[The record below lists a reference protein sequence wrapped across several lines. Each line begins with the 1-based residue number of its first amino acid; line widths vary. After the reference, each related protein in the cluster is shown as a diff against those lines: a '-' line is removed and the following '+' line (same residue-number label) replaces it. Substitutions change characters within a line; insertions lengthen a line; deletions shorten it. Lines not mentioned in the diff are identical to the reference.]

1 MMTVALKDRMD
12 EKEALLVQE
21 HHAKAQDVINCIL
34 GIGETGRS
42 RITLLIKK
50 TGEDGK
56 DNPKR
61 L

>member
-1 MMTVALKDRMD
+1 MMAVALKEREVEQDRM
-12 EKEALLVQE
+12 VQE
-21 HHAKAQDVINCIL
+21 HHEATRELINCIL

-50 TGEDGK
+50 TGEDGR